1 MGKVHTAA
9 FQQIYKEANAQV
21 PDLGDASWDAQVSR
35 WGSKPLKTEDP
46 SLVKPGS
53 FTGRAYCIKEL
64 IHTFFREIYREF
76 KNFII
81 IAEKT
86 MNFARIFFQT
96 LFKEDGFTWNLLG
109 KRGKDLLN
117 VTVAFFVRPL
127 TYVLDI
133 SKLAVGILVPSA
145 AIHGPKVP
153 KPPHN
158 PNPLD
163 DFPGDEL

>member
-9 FQQIYKEANAQV
+9 HQQIYNEAAHI
-21 PDLGDASWDAQVSR
+21 PILGDASWNAQVSR
-35 WGSKPLKTEDP
+35 WGSKPLKTLDP
-46 SLVKPGS
+46 RLVKPGS

-64 IHTFFREIYREF
+64 IHTLFREVYREL

-81 IAEKT
+81 VAEKT
-86 MNFARIFFQT
+86 MNFVRIFFQT
-96 LFKEDGFTWNLLG
+96 LFKEDGFTWTLLR

-117 VTVAFFVRPL
+117 ATAAFIARPL

-145 AIHGPKVP
+145 AIHGPKILDP
-153 KPPHN
+153 DS
-158 PNPLD
+158 NPLPQD
-163 DFPGDEL
+163 DLSRNQI